1 MLKTEDGRTWI
12 SLEEARKEFGV
23 TYATLHRLHRR
34 GSIDS
39 MRVHQR
45 AILLDYEQLK
55 FWYERFYRKTAA
67 EKVRQMWEQRGEEI
81 AAKIKA
87 ARGKR
92 KKRS

>member
-1 MLKTEDGRTWI
+1 MLKTEDGRTWV
-12 SLEEARKEFGV
+12 SLEEAREEFGI

-39 MRVHQR
+39 LRLHQR
-45 AILLDYEQLK
+45 AILLDYDQLK

-67 EKVRQMWEQRGEEI
+67 EKVRQMWQQRKEEI

-87 ARGKR
+87 ARKAR